1 MVLIGVDTKTVRRKE
16 QEVYT
21 FRADGY
27 DNIILYAVKRYVNVV
42 TEGNKEHFFEARDET
57 NTPESVQQAGED
69 VEEEVALPKRSH
81 VLEEEI
87 QAFKSAG
94 VEIDDDNEP
103 APENVPVPTAPT
115 LTEDTV
121 MKEWGF
127 SGFCYRRRDGNRQS
141 PATIN
146 RSRDAW
152 STMRRIDYF
161 LLFFP
166 VDYVKD
172 KMLAEMNKKIRKGRP
187 QITWWEYLRWLGI
200 WELLATTEGHS
211 RSAFWRKDVTCDYA
225 PDHRFEGA
233 PFRLFDLMSYNRFTE
248 ILEVHT
254 LYDEPLRTDFVDRFA
269 HVRHFIAAWN
279 DNVEKQFNPA
289 WVVCLD
295 ESMSLWTNM
304 FTCPGFI
311 FCPRKPW
318 ETGNEYHTIACG
330 ETGIIFG
337 AELVEGK
344 DRPKE
349 FGSHRYDY
357 IGGKT
362 VGLLLRLTHSIWNSG
377 RVVVLD
383 SGFCVLKGIIELR
396 KKGLY
401 AGALIK
407 KRRYWPKYIKGDEI
421 KKHFDNKPIGTAD
434 AWKGELEGVPFHVFA
449 MKEPDYV
456 MSIMA
461 TYGTL
466 NEMDDG
472 ETKRHYVDENGDAQ
486 STTFKYTELFYNHY
500 KYRHVVD
507 NNNNNRMQP
516 IALEKTWKTSWWPDR
531 CFAFFLGVTTVN
543 AQRGFERIGGN
554 ESDEVLQF

>member
-1 MVLIGVDTKTVRRKE
+1 MPQEHRQRAQDNSGVNWCRYQDSEEKRTRGLHLSRRRIR
-16 QEVYT
+16 QHHSLC
-21 FRADGY
+21 RQRY
-27 DNIILYAVKRYVNVV
+27 DVV
-42 TEGNKEHFFEARDET
+42 TEGNKEHFFEARNET

-269 HVRHFIAAWN
+269 QERSSFDMIRFV
-279 DNVEKQFNPA
+279 
-289 WVVCLD
+289 
-295 ESMSLWTNM
+295 
-304 FTCPGFI
+304 
-311 FCPRKPW
+311 
-318 ETGNEYHTIACG
+318 
-330 ETGIIFG
+330 
-337 AELVEGK
+337 
-344 DRPKE
+344 
-349 FGSHRYDY
+349 FGS
-357 IGGKT
+357 T
-362 VGLLLRLTHSIWNSG
+362 N
-377 RVVVLD
+377 
-383 SGFCVLKGIIELR
+383 CVFFVCILHGH
-396 KKGLY
+396 
-401 AGALIK
+401 A
-407 KRRYWPKYIKGDEI
+407 P
-421 KKHFDNKPIGTAD
+421 NPISLA
-434 AWKGELEGVPFHVFA
+434 
-449 MKEPDYV
+449 
-456 MSIMA
+456 
-461 TYGTL
+461 
-466 NEMDDG
+466 
-472 ETKRHYVDENGDAQ
+472 
-486 STTFKYTELFYNHY
+486 
-500 KYRHVVD
+500 
-507 NNNNNRMQP
+507 
-516 IALEKTWKTSWWPDR
+516 
-531 CFAFFLGVTTVN
+531 CFSMHLMFQIN
-543 AQRGFERIGGN
+543 
-554 ESDEVLQF
+554 